1 MNQVSRKL
9 PASNMRLDK
18 LLSHLGAATR
28 SECRSHLRSGQ
39 VTVNG
44 ETARDGGMTVPDG
57 AEVTLDG
64 VKLDTRLVRHLM
76 LHKPAGVLTAREDS
90 RQKTVMDL
98 LPPVYTSLGCMP
110 VGRLDKDTTGLLL
123 LTTDGELAHRL
134 ISPGRH
140 VDKVYKARVEGILSE
155 EDAAAFA
162 QGIVL
167 KDFTALPAQLEL
179 LSPDSA
185 LVTVQEGK
193 YHQVK
198 RMFGARGKPVA
209 ALHRLSF
216 GPLTLDESLSPG
228 AFRELTGEEIAAL
241 YAAAGMTH
249 E

>member
-1 MNQVSRKL
+1 MTTAGIRNR
-9 PASNMRLDK
+9 NIMRLDK
-18 LLSHLGAATR
+18 LLSHLGVATR
-28 SECRSHLRSGQ
+28 SECKGLLRAGR
-39 VTVNG
+39 VRVNG
-44 ETARDGGMTVPDG
+44 ETARDAGLSVPSG

-64 VKLDTRLVRHLM
+64 NRLDTRLDRHLM
-76 LHKPAGVLTAREDS
+76 LYKPSGVLTAREDG
-90 RQKTVMDL
+90 RQTTVMDL
-98 LPPVYTSLGCMP
+98 LPKGYASLGCMP

-134 ISPGRH
+134 IAPGRH
-140 VDKVYKARVEGILSE
+140 VDKVYKARVDGTLDG

-162 QGIVL
+162 RGIPL
-167 KDFTALPAQLEL
+167 GDFTALPAQLDL
-179 LSPDSA
+179 LSSDTA

-198 RMFGARGKPVA
+198 RMFGARGKRVT

-216 GPLTLDESLSPG
+216 GPLRLDETLAPG

-241 YAAAGMTH
+241 YTAAGMTH